1 MANTGLVLEETKEI
15 LLFLATAGVVVPLF
29 RRFKISP
36 VIGFLAA
43 GVLLGPHGIGGFSD
57 HPWFDNFQLGNT
69 QKIAQIA
76 EFGVVFLLFMIGL
89 ELSYERLSRMRKLV
103 FGLGSAQVVF
113 STVILGECAVLIF
126 GLQQGPALIVGAALA
141 LSSTAIVIP
150 VLAERKRLST
160 TTGRA
165 AFSVLLFQDL
175 MVAPLLFAVSMAGSK
190 GSVSSIDM
198 FYNFLP
204 ALGVIAILVFGGR
217 VLVRPLFHQVALTR
231 STEFFMATCL
241 FVVIGTGVISAW
253 SGLSM
258 ALGAFIAGLLL
269 SETEYRREIEAT
281 LEPFK
286 GLLLGL
292 FFVSIGAE
300 LDVMLV
306 ISKPTWIILTALG
319 LIIVKSAILF
329 ALSSSAGLSRPA
341 SAELAL
347 LLGPGGE
354 FAFVMISAAI
364 AKAVLPADI
373 GAIIILSVTFS
384 MVMIPVLASFA
395 ANQREPDPRASI
407 LEYVSAPPTRGREGQ
422 VIVIGF
428 GRVGQLICELLTF
441 HNVEFI
447 AVDGDLKVV
456 SKKRSMFP
464 NLYWGDATKETFLK
478 ACGLEDASAVIVTI
492 DQAHEADQV
501 VELVRKVRSE
511 ITIVSRARD
520 AQHAAR
526 LYRLGASDVIPETIE
541 ASLQLA
547 SAALRDIGVPEEAIL
562 ASIKGKRDDYQK
574 FLQSESEQESG
585 HAFKFSKRVS

>member
-1 MANTGLVLEETKEI
+1 MANTGLAIEDTKEV

-29 RRFKISP
+29 RRLKISP

-43 GVLLGPHGIGGFSD
+43 GILLGPHGIGGFFD
-57 HPWFDNFQLGNT
+57 HPWFDSFQLGNT

-103 FGLGSAQVVF
+103 FGLGAAQVVF
-113 STVILGECAVLIF
+113 STFILGECAVLIF

-150 VLAERKRLST
+150 VLAERRRLSS

-175 MVAPLLFAVSMAGSK
+175 MVAPLLFAVSMAGSN
-190 GSVSSIDM
+190 GDVSSIDM

-204 ALGVIAILVFGGR
+204 ALGAIAILVFGGR
-217 VLVRPLFHQVALTR
+217 VLVRPLFHQVVLTR

-241 FVVIGTGVISAW
+241 FIVIGTGVMSAW

-300 LDVMLV
+300 LDVTLV
-306 ISKPTWIILTALG
+306 INKPAWIILIALA
-319 LIIVKSAILF
+319 LVIIKAAILF
-329 ALSSSAGLSRPA
+329 VLSSSAGLTRPV
-341 SAELAL
+341 SIELAL

-364 AKAVLPADI
+364 TKTVLPADI
-373 GAIIILSVTFS
+373 GAILILSVTVS
-384 MVMIPVLASFA
+384 MVMIPLLASFA
-395 ANQREPDPRASI
+395 ANQREPDPLASI
-407 LEYVSAPPTRGREGQ
+407 LEYVSSPPTERQEGQ
-422 VIVIGF
+422 VIVVGF
-428 GRVGQLICELLTF
+428 GRVGQLIGELLTF
-441 HNVEFI
+441 HKVEFI
-447 AVDGDLKVV
+447 AAEGDLKVV

-464 NLYWGDATKETFLK
+464 NLYWGDATKLSFLK

-492 DQAHEADQV
+492 DQPIEADQV
-501 VELVRKVRSE
+501 VELVRKARSD
-511 ITIVSRARD
+511 ITIVCRARD

-526 LYRLGASDVIPETIE
+526 LYKLGASDVIPETIE

-547 SAALRDIGVPEEAIL
+547 NAALLDIGLPEEAIL
-562 ASIKGKRDDYQK
+562 ASIKGKRDDYQR
-574 FLQSESEQESG
+574 FLQSETEQGNKPVFRS
-585 HAFKFSKRVS
+585 SKPVL